1 MPYKKGKEKKE
12 NLKIDKRKGKK
23 RKEKKRKER
32 KRKKERKKGE
42 IFYKQASLAR
52 AVPLPTT
59 PLTWQRASAASDN
72 DWVSDWL
79 RKKVPL
85 NFLKIGSDEVQD
97 K

>member
-1 MPYKKGKEKKE
+1 MPSKKGKEKKE

-59 PLTWQRASAASDN
+59 PLTYEPRA
-72 DWVSDWL
+72 
-79 RKKVPL
+79 
-85 NFLKIGSDEVQD
+85 
-97 K
+97 